1 MKQNFEFVDVLTNNN
16 EKYKCSIPIEL
27 TESEQNEKNK
37 VNYLLCW
44 LRLY

>member
-1 MKQNFEFVDVLTNNN
+1 MKQNFEFVDILTNNN

-37 VNYLLCW
+37 V
-44 LRLY
+44 